1 MQPPRSSSLPA
12 MFCPRCGAES
22 KEGVRYCASC
32 GNELPG
38 KETSSTSGDGGGDG
52 GLRASLERLIGRD
65 RRTRLLTLGTAL
77 ALVIAVVAFLAL
89 DSSGDEEETTV
100 PQDAFTRE
108 LDAFCVRHKGEIAA
122 AQRQALQEGGPAA
135 AARYAESFVPIVG
148 EWREE
153 LGRAV
158 VPADRAELVS
168 DLDGALLEVQIEAGT
183 FARVLRER
191 NKAELAAAAGNLEAA
206 TENVEAAIAGLE
218 LERCSRLRI
227 SQGRLVGQ

>member
-1 MQPPRSSSLPA
+1 MY
-12 MFCPRCGAES
+12 CPRCGAETE
-22 KEGVRYCASC
+22 EGARYCASC
-32 GNELPG
+32 GHELPG
-38 KETSSTSGDGGGDG
+38 KEPDSPSGDGSGDN

-77 ALVIAVVAFLAL
+77 AVVVAVIAFLAL
-89 DSSGDEEETTV
+89 DSGDEEKATV
-100 PQDAFTRE
+100 PQDAFNRE
-108 LDAFCVRHKGEIAA
+108 LDTACVGHKGEIAA
-122 AQRQALQEGGPAA
+122 AQRAALEQGGVAA
-135 AARYAESFVPIVG
+135 GVAYAESFVPIVG

-158 VPADRAELVS
+158 VPVDRTELVDS
-168 DLDGALLEVQIEAGT
+168 LDGALLEVQIEAGA

-191 NKAELAAAAGNLEAA
+191 SKRELPTSAGGLEAA
-206 TENVEAAIAGLE
+206 TENVEAAIAALE

>member
-1 MQPPRSSSLPA
+1 MY
-12 MFCPRCGAES
+12 CPRCGAEQ
-22 KEGVRYCASC
+22 KEGARYCASC
-32 GNELPG
+32 GHELPG
-38 KETSSTSGDGGGDG
+38 KEDASSPEEGDG
-52 GLRASLERLIGRD
+52 GLRGSLGRLIGRD
-65 RRTRLLTLGTAL
+65 RRTRLLTIGTAL
-77 ALVIAVVAFLAL
+77 ALVVAAIAFLAL
-89 DSSGDEEETTV
+89 DSGDEEETTV

-108 LDAFCVRHKGEIAA
+108 LDRTCVQHKGEIAS
-122 AQRQALQEGGPAA
+122 AQRQALQQGGVAA
-135 AARYAESFVPIVG
+135 GASYAESFVPIVG

-158 VPADRAELVS
+158 VPVDRAELVS

-183 FARVLRER
+183 FARALRER
-191 NKAELAAAAGNLEAA
+191 NKKESATSAGNLEAA